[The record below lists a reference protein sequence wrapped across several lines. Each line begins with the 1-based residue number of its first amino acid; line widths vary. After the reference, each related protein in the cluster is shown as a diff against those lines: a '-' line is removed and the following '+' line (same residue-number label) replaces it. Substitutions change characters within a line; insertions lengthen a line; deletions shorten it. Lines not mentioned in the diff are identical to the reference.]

1 MARPPSFNRDLAVDA
16 ALKLFWR
23 KGYAATSLSELLEV
37 MGVARSS
44 FYSTFS
50 SKRELFIECLELFG
64 NRTLEFLVNP
74 EVSSGNLATIRAFFT
89 KTVSEVPANRVS
101 RGCMM
106 VNTVLE
112 LADVDPALKTMAQTK
127 LDDIQAEFQHLLANA
142 QRAGELNKDHHPSQ
156 LAEALMTLNL
166 GIRVQSRKQVD
177 PVRLQQSID
186 TGLTLFK
193 ISA

>member
-23 KGYAATSLSELLEV
+23 KGYAATSLPELLEV

-89 KTVSEVPANRVS
+89 KTVSEVPAHRVS
-101 RGCMM
+101 RGCLMA
-106 VNTVLE
+106 NTVLE
-112 LADVDPALKTMAQTK
+112 LADVDPELEAMAQTK
-127 LDDIQAEFQHLLANA
+127 LDDIQHEFQQLLTNA
-142 QRAGELNKDHHPSQ
+142 QRAGELNRDHHPSQ
-156 LAEALMTLNL
+156 LAEVLMTLNL

-193 ISA
+193 MTA